1 MGIVETAYG
10 EAQARID
17 GLNRVL
23 GTNIVRSAR
32 DFSVDLV
39 LPTLA
44 RVFDRKTIFGD
55 KLKHVVEPRA
65 VYRYVTG
72 VGDNFQ
78 RFIRFD
84 QRDLIANTNEVQISL
99 ANRIYARRGDTIDEI
114 FTWELM
120 QKRYFDPTFGGALLR
135 GERNVFLATADTT
148 AYAFLIG
155 PRSYS
160 PIVTKLRA
168 TPIGGAGVEWQAD
181 YDPKFRAIV
190 DSNLSL
196 YYRWSKYLVTAGHNM
211 VHNEHP
217 ALAPSANQFTGRLD
231 YGDANRRGFNA
242 GFSAVYDY
250 RERFLRYAT
259 WQVTYNTDCC
269 GVSVQL
275 GRIRAGV
282 RDETLFRIAFSI
294 ANVGSFGNLRQQD
307 RLF

>member
-1 MGIVETAYG
+1 V
-10 EAQARID
+10 D

-39 LPTLA
+39 LPSLA

-55 KLKHVVEPRA
+55 KVKHVIEPRA

-72 VGDNFQ
+72 VGEDFH

-84 QRDLIANTNEVQISL
+84 DRDILANTNEVQLSII
-99 ANRIYARRGDTIDEI
+99 NRVYAKSGDNINEI

-120 QKRYFDPTFGGALLR
+120 HKRYFDPTFGGALLT
-135 GERNVFLATADTT
+135 GARNVFQATADTT
-148 AYAFLIG
+148 AYAFLMG

-168 TPIGGAGVEWQAD
+168 SPINGVGMQWLAD
-181 YDPKFRAIV
+181 FDPLYRRIV
-190 DSNLSL
+190 NSNLSL
-196 YYRWSKYLVTAGHNM
+196 DYRWSTYFVSAGHNM
-211 VHNEHP
+211 IRHEPFVDEAGNRKHV
-217 ALAPSANQFTGRLD
+217 LAPAANQFTGRVD

-242 GFSAVYDY
+242 GFNAIYDY
-250 RERFLRYAT
+250 REHILRSAT

-269 GVSVQL
+269 GMSVQL
-275 GRIRAGV
+275 GRISAGV
-282 RDETLFRIAFSI
+282 RNETLFRIAFSI
-294 ANVGSFGNLRQQD
+294 ANVGTFGTLRKQD